1 VERLAG
7 EFIEKYCKPRNRS
20 WKATEGYFRREVIP
34 AWRGKSVHE
43 VRREHIEDLV
53 DRIAEDGRGV
63 MANRTLA
70 AVHRWFAWMLGKGR
84 SSLQMRLAG
93 GNPASGIERPGQER
107 SRERVLSA
115 DEIRV
120 LWQAL
125 DAEHEP
131 HGQLIK
137 LLLLTGARR
146 GEVAGMRRSE
156 LDLDK
161 RIWNLPAARTKN
173 GHAHT
178 IALSNQA
185 VAILESLHHIVGDY
199 MFTIDGLRPVAFSRV
214 KRRLDARMKLATP
227 WTLHDLRRSA
237 ATGLADIGVQPHVI
251 EEILNH
257 RSGHRRGAAAIYNR
271 SVYSAETAAALQRW
285 SDHIEGLVAGK
296 VPKVIPISRG
306 AAAVPA

>member
-1 VERLAG
+1 
-7 EFIEKYCKPRNRS
+7 
-20 WKATEGYFRREVIP
+20 
-34 AWRGKSVHE
+34 
-43 VRREHIEDLV
+43 LV

-63 MANRTLA
+63 MANRTLS
-70 AVHRWFAWMLGKGR
+70 AVHRWFAWMAGKGR
-84 SSLQMRLAG
+84 SSLHMRLAG
-93 GNPASGIERPGQER
+93 GNPASGIEHPGQEK
-107 SRERVLSA
+107 SRDRVLSG
-115 DEIRV
+115 DEIRS
-120 LWQAL
+120 LWKAL
-125 DAEHEP
+125 DSEHEP

-173 GHAHT
+173 GYAHT
-178 IALSNQA
+178 IALSDQA
-185 VAILESLHHIVGDY
+185 VAILESMHHVAGDY
-199 MFTIDGLRPVAFSRV
+199 MFTIDGLRPVSFSRV

-257 RSGHRRGAAAIYNR
+257 RSGHRRGVAAIYNR
-271 SVYSAETAAALQRW
+271 SVYAAETAAALQRW
-285 SDHIEGLVAGK
+285 ADHVDQLVAGK
-296 VPKVIPISRG
+296 PAKVVPIR
-306 AAAVPA
+306 ATAVPA